1 MAHGASQQRLKAKQ
15 QFYDDLDGALAESD
29 DAADPGRQASIAI
42 MERARARQN
51 ESSASSRGSRGLP
64 RSISDT
70 KLASRDPPSDQ
81 APRPSLRSGEHR
93 PPLQKGA
100 TFSAEPSK
108 AMVPTAPPSAIPRS
122 IIGKRKRE
130 SDIKYVPDAQQ
141 IFKGLHFYFFPNDDK
156 NHARAMRI
164 IKAIEFGATWQKDWN
179 ESITHVV
186 VDRAI
191 DYSLLLR
198 FLKIDRLPE
207 HVVLVSENYPASCVS
222 YRAILDA
229 RQSQF
234 RVKGA
239 PEPLKT
245 IEPFRRLPQSSA
257 ESDKSLQLKPAGKSV
272 IARQPETQQTT
283 VTEVHSS
290 PQPRIGSSVA
300 NVLNSNGGPLND
312 NATEQDGTQQPP
324 DTSEE
329 FEAAVKQARELRD
342 LPLEHEEE
350 EEDVRPASSDGPPDT
365 DEEERAP
372 SPTVKQRKSKPQSMQ
387 DKFQCMQK
395 HTGDKPGNP
404 NAHTI
409 EILQQMADYYGQ
421 IGDEWRIRAYRKAIG
436 TLRNHLVKVWTMEEA
451 LALPQIGPRLAEK
464 IEEIAITNRLRRL
477 DNARAEPADQVLQT
491 FMGVYGVGLAKASEW
506 VAAGYKTLDD
516 LLEKADVTENQRVGI
531 DHYADFHTGI
541 PRAEVEMHGSTVRR
555 ALHRIDEKFQVIIG
569 GSYRRGSKDSGDID
583 CIITRPD
590 TGSAHLRNVV
600 LGQLV
605 PELFKTGFLVA
616 SLAITRRDDGSKWH
630 GASQLPSP
638 QTPNPNPWRRI
649 DLLLVPSDEIG
660 AALIYFT
667 GNDIFNRSLRLLAS
681 TKGMRLNQRG
691 LYKDCMRGKGRVKIT
706 EGELV
711 EGKDEKKIFAALN
724 VPWRPPEHRIC

>member
-29 DAADPGRQASIAI
+29 DAADPGRQASIAA
-42 MERARARQN
+42 MDKARARQT
-51 ESSASSRGSRGLP
+51 EYSASGRGSRGLP

-70 KLASRDPPSDQ
+70 KLVSRDPTSDQ
-81 APRPSLRSGEHR
+81 APRPSLLSGEHR

-108 AMVPTAPPSAIPRS
+108 AMAPTAPPSAIPRS

-198 FLKIDRLPE
+198 FLKIDKLPE
-207 HVVLVSENYPASCVS
+207 HIVLVSENYPASCVS

-239 PEPLKT
+239 PEPVKT
-245 IEPFRRLPQSSA
+245 IEPFRGLPQSSA

-283 VTEVHSS
+283 VAEFRSS
-290 PQPRIGSSVA
+290 PQPKIGSSVA
-300 NVLNSNGGPLND
+300 NVLDSIGGPLAHD
-312 NATEQDGTQQPP
+312 ATEQYGTHQPP

-350 EEDVRPASSDGPPDT
+350 EEDVRPPSSDGPPDT
-365 DEEERAP
+365 DEEGRAP
-372 SPTVKQRKSKPQSMQ
+372 SPTVKQRKSKLQSMQ

-395 HTGDKPGNP
+395 HTGDNPGSP

-436 TLRNHLVKVWTMEEA
+436 TLRNHPVKVWTMEEA

-477 DNARAEPADQVLQT
+477 DNARAEPTDQVLQT

-516 LLEKADVTENQRVGI
+516 LLEKADLTENQRVGI
-531 DHYADFHTGI
+531 NHYADFHTRI

-616 SLAITRRDDGSKWH
+616 SLAITRQDDGSKWH
-630 GASQLPSP
+630 GASRLPSP
-638 QTPNPNPWRRI
+638 TKPNPNPWRRI
-649 DLLLVPSDEIG
+649 DFLLVPSDEIG

>member
-1 MAHGASQQRLKAKQ
+1 MTQRLEAKQ

-29 DAADPGRQASIAI
+29 DTADPGRQASIAA

-51 ESSASSRGSRGLP
+51 ESSASSRRSRGLP
-64 RSISDT
+64 RSSSDT
-70 KLASRDPPSDQ
+70 KLASRDPMSDQ
-81 APRPSLRSGEHR
+81 APRPSLNGGER
-93 PPLQKGA
+93 RLPLQKGA

-108 AMVPTAPPSAIPRS
+108 AMAPTAPRSAIPRS
-122 IIGKRKRE
+122 IIGKRKRD

-179 ESITHVV
+179 PSATHVV
-186 VDRAI
+186 VDKAI
-191 DYSLLLR
+191 DYNLLLR

-207 HVVLVSENYPASCVS
+207 HIVLVSENYPASCVS

-239 PEPLKT
+239 PEPPKS
-245 IEPFRRLPQSSA
+245 IEPTRGLPQSSA
-257 ESDKSLQLKPAGKSV
+257 ESDKSLQLKPAGRAV
-272 IARQPETQQTT
+272 LARQPETQQTT
-283 VTEVHSS
+283 VTEAHSS
-290 PQPRIGSSVA
+290 PQPRVGSSVA
-300 NVLNSNGGPLND
+300 DMLDMGGGQLTHS
-312 NATEQDGTQQPP
+312 ATEQVEGQQPSDTS

-350 EEDVRPASSDGPPDT
+350 EDVRPPSSDGPPDT
-365 DEEERAP
+365 DEEEQAP
-372 SPTVKQRKSKPQSMQ
+372 SSTVKQRKSKRQSMQ

-409 EILQQMADYYGQ
+409 DILQQMADYYGQ

-436 TLRNHLVKVWTMEEA
+436 TLRNHPVKVWTMEEA

-477 DNARAEPADQVLQT
+477 DNARAEPTDQVLQT
-491 FMGVYGVGLAKASEW
+491 FMGVYGAGLAKASEW

-516 LLEKADVTENQRVGI
+516 LLEKADLTENQRVGI
-531 DHYADFHTGI
+531 DHYADFHTRI
-541 PRAEVEMHGSTVRR
+541 PRTEVEAHGSIVRR
-555 ALHRIDEKFQVIIG
+555 ALHRIDNKFQVIIG

-590 TGSAHLRNVV
+590 TGLAHLRNVV

-605 PELFKTGFLVA
+605 PELFKAGFLVA
-616 SLAITRRDDGSKWH
+616 SLAMTRRDDGSKWH

>member
-1 MAHGASQQRLKAKQ
+1 MADGASQHRLKAKQ
-15 QFYDDLDGALAESD
+15 QFYDDLDGALTESD
-29 DAADPGRQASIAI
+29 DAADPGRQASIAA
-42 MERARARQN
+42 MERARARHI
-51 ESSASSRGSRGLP
+51 ESSASGRRSRALP
-64 RSISDT
+64 RSTSDT
-70 KLASRDPPSDQ
+70 KLASRDATSDQ
-81 APRPSLRSGEHR
+81 APRPSLSGGERR

-100 TFSAEPSK
+100 TFSAEPNK
-108 AMVPTAPPSAIPRS
+108 AMAPTAPPSAIPRS

-164 IKAIEFGATWQKDWN
+164 IKAIEFGASWQKDWN
-179 ESITHVV
+179 QSVTHVV
-186 VDRAI
+186 VDKAI
-191 DYSLLLR
+191 DYNLLLR
-198 FLKIDRLPE
+198 FLKLDRLPE
-207 HVVLVSENYPASCVS
+207 HVVLVFENYPTSCVS

-239 PEPLKT
+239 PELLKT
-245 IEPFRRLPQSSA
+245 IEPIRGLPQSSA

-272 IARQPETQQTT
+272 VARQLETQRTT
-283 VTEVHSS
+283 VTEAHSNS
-290 PQPRIGSSVA
+290 PTRIGSSVPNILDPGDGQVA
-300 NVLNSNGGPLND
+300 H
-312 NATEQDGTQQPP
+312 NATGQDDTQSPP

-350 EEDVRPASSDGPPDT
+350 DDVRPASSDGPPDT
-365 DEEERAP
+365 DEEDQAP
-372 SPTVKQRKSKPQSMQ
+372 SSSIKQRKNKVPSMQ

-395 HTGDKPGNP
+395 HAGDQPGNP

-409 EILQQMADYYGQ
+409 DILQQMADYYGQ

-436 TLRNHLVKVWTMEEA
+436 TLRNHPVKVWTMEEA
-451 LALPQIGPRLAEK
+451 LVLPQIGPRLAKK

-477 DNARAEPADQVLQT
+477 DNARAEPTDQVLQT

-516 LLEKADVTENQRVGI
+516 LLEKADLTENQRVGI
-531 DHYADFHTGI
+531 DHYADFHTRI
-541 PRAEVEMHGSTVRR
+541 PRAEVKMHGSTVRR
-555 ALHRIDEKFQVIIG
+555 ALQRIDDKFQVIIG

-590 TGSAHLRNVV
+590 TGLAHLRNVV

-605 PELFKTGFLVA
+605 PELFKAGFLVA

-630 GASQLPSP
+630 GASQLPSTQKP
-638 QTPNPNPWRRI
+638 DLNPWRRI

-691 LYKDCMRGKGRVKIT
+691 LYKDCMREKGRVKIT

>member
-1 MAHGASQQRLKAKQ
+1 MTDGASQHRLKAKQ
-15 QFYDDLDGALAESD
+15 RFYDDLDGALTESD
-29 DAADPGRQASIAI
+29 DAADPGRQASIAAL
-42 MERARARQN
+42 ERARARQI
-51 ESSASSRGSRGLP
+51 ESSTSSRRSRGLP
-64 RSISDT
+64 RSTSDT
-70 KLASRDPPSDQ
+70 KLASRDAASDQ
-81 APRPSLRSGEHR
+81 APRPSLSGGEHR
-93 PPLQKGA
+93 SPLQKGA
-100 TFSAEPSK
+100 TFSAGPSK
-108 AMVPTAPPSAIPRS
+108 AMAPTAPPSAIPRS
-122 IIGKRKRE
+122 IVGKRKRD

-179 ESITHVV
+179 QSVTHVL
-186 VDRAI
+186 VDKAI
-191 DYSLLLR
+191 DYNLLLR
-198 FLKIDRLPE
+198 FLKLDRLPE

-245 IEPFRRLPQSSA
+245 IEPICGLPQGSA

-272 IARQPETQQTT
+272 VARQPETQQTT
-283 VTEVHSS
+283 VTEAHSS
-290 PQPRIGSSVA
+290 SQTRIGSSVA
-300 NVLNSNGGPLND
+300 NILDPGDGQVAHK
-312 NATEQDGTQQPP
+312 ATEQDGIQSSP
-324 DTSEE
+324 DTSKE

-342 LPLEHEEE
+342 LPIEHEEE
-350 EEDVRPASSDGPPDT
+350 EDARPISSDGPPDT
-365 DEEERAP
+365 DEEEQAP
-372 SPTVKQRKSKPQSMQ
+372 SSSVKQRKNKAQTMQ

-404 NAHTI
+404 NAHTVD
-409 EILQQMADYYGQ
+409 ILQHMADYYGQ

-436 TLRNHLVKVWTMEEA
+436 TLRNHPVKVWTMEEA
-451 LALPQIGPRLAEK
+451 LALPQIGPRLAKK

-477 DNARAEPADQVLQT
+477 DNARAEPTDQVLQT
-491 FMGVYGVGLAKASEW
+491 FMGVYGAGLAKASEW

-516 LLEKADVTENQRVGI
+516 VLEKADLTENQRVGI
-531 DHYADFHTGI
+531 DHYADFHTRI

-555 ALHRIDEKFQVIIG
+555 ALQRIDDRFQVIIG

-583 CIITRPD
+583 CIITRPN
-590 TGSAHLRNVV
+590 TGLAHLRNVV

-605 PELFKTGFLVA
+605 PELLKAGFLVA

>member
-1 MAHGASQQRLKAKQ
+1 MADGASQHRLKAKQ
-15 QFYDDLDGALAESD
+15 QFYDDLDGALNESD
-29 DAADPGRQASIAI
+29 DAADPGRQASIAA
-42 MERARARQN
+42 MERARARQI
-51 ESSASSRGSRGLP
+51 ESSTSSRRSRGLP
-64 RSISDT
+64 RSTSDS
-70 KLASRDPPSDQ
+70 KLASRDPASDQ
-81 APRPSLRSGEHR
+81 APRPSLSGGEHR

-108 AMVPTAPPSAIPRS
+108 AMAPTAPPSAIPRS
-122 IIGKRKRE
+122 IVGKRKRD

-179 ESITHVV
+179 QSVTHVV
-186 VDRAI
+186 VDKAI
-191 DYSLLLR
+191 DYNLLLR
-198 FLKIDRLPE
+198 FLKLDRLPE

-229 RQSQF
+229 RQGQF

-245 IEPFRRLPQSSA
+245 IEPIRGLPQSSA

-272 IARQPETQQTT
+272 VARQPETQQTT
-283 VTEVHSS
+283 VTEAHSS
-290 PQPRIGSSVA
+290 SQTRIGSSVA
-300 NVLNSNGGPLND
+300 NIPDPGDGQAAHK
-312 NATEQDGTQQPP
+312 ATEQEDIQSSP

-350 EEDVRPASSDGPPDT
+350 EDARPISSDGPPDT
-365 DEEERAP
+365 DEEEQAP
-372 SPTVKQRKSKPQSMQ
+372 SSFVKQRKNKAQSMQ

-409 EILQQMADYYGQ
+409 DILQQMADYYGQ

-436 TLRNHLVKVWTMEEA
+436 TLRNHPVKVWTMEEA
-451 LALPQIGPRLAEK
+451 LALPQIGPRLAKK

-477 DNARAEPADQVLQT
+477 DNARAEPTDQVLQT
-491 FMGVYGVGLAKASEW
+491 FMGVYGAGLAKASEW

-516 LLEKADVTENQRVGI
+516 VLEKADLTENQRVGI
-531 DHYADFHTGI
+531 DHYADFHTRI

-555 ALHRIDEKFQVIIG
+555 ALHRIDDRFQVIIG

-590 TGSAHLRNVV
+590 TGLAHLRNVV

-605 PELFKTGFLVA
+605 PELFKAGFLVA

-638 QTPNPNPWRRI
+638 QMPNPNPWRRV
-649 DLLLVPSDEIG
+649 DFFLVPSDEIG

-711 EGKDEKKIFAALN
+711 EAKDEKKIFAALN